1 MDSQSTPSL
10 VGTWRLL
17 SWIRAAADGG
27 REPNWDEHP
36 LGLLVYAADGTMSAQ
51 LYDSRRPPL
60 GGPWD
65 QVTAEAART
74 AFIGMASYY
83 GRYSLDA
90 QAGTVTHWVEGAMAP
105 DMIGGT
111 QVRGYR
117 FLSPDRIELSVVNN
131 SEGLSHPAG
140 DVLVWERVHRQQ
152 Q

>member
-1 MDSQSTPSL
+1 MMT
-10 VGTWRLL
+10 
-17 SWIRAAADGG
+17 
-27 REPNWDEHP
+27 
-36 LGLLVYAADGTMSAQ
+36 AQ

-65 QVTAEAART
+65 QATAKAARA
-74 AFIGMASYY
+74 AFVGMATYY

-90 QAGTVTHWVEGAMAP
+90 EARTVTHWVEGAMAP

-117 FLSPDRIELSVVNN
+117 FLSPHRIELSVVSN

-140 DVLVWERVHRQQ
+140 DVLVWERVQG
-152 Q
+152 